1 MGLCISNI
9 KITLEFIETKNLKP
23 KLLLSKSFMHK
34 IIEVLRQ
41 RVLKVDNLSQRFKA
55 FTETQGLH
63 IIKQDYLKVFDRSS
77 KEDPLAF
84 FYLGSEKGLLNF
96 LAAEGTLTEDTYT
109 VDYFDSICPRSLP
122 EVMFII
128 QFKRVDHLTINNER
142 QRRKLGPDF
151 IIPKVIAEN
160 ARKVELQTIPIEPP
174 DIINIRSVEELIF
187 SPYNNPDLKYIR
199 QFTNLKSLTVN
210 IRSQVTDSQITLN
223 LPNLEVLI
231 MKFSKVMVV
240 TKDLRKLQV
249 IEVDVD
255 QKFAEFIGNQKRL
268 LSLELSKTT
277 NFHLIEIP
285 ATVVKLILLPK
296 LELTGSA
303 SSEANK
309 KPQAKLSKHLASFV
323 GKLKLR
329 LFETNIWLETIE
341 ALDTSKLKDFSFN
354 GFSKKNEKKSWLF
367 TIKIDFDVR
376 LLTLSNSSKSCLIQ
390 SPKFAALNFVS
401 DKTTSLTIEKELK
414 GKKDKLPVLKK
425 VEKLKLLYKVSD
437 DQALVLSKVFPQFT
451 KSKIKAKGTS
461 K

>member
-199 QFTNLKSLTVN
+199 QFTNLKSLTN
-210 IRSQVTDSQITLN
+210 
-223 LPNLEVLI
+223 
-231 MKFSKVMVV
+231 
-240 TKDLRKLQV
+240 
-249 IEVDVD
+249 
-255 QKFAEFIGNQKRL
+255 
-268 LSLELSKTT
+268 
-277 NFHLIEIP
+277 
-285 ATVVKLILLPK
+285 
-296 LELTGSA
+296 
-303 SSEANK
+303 
-309 KPQAKLSKHLASFV
+309 
-323 GKLKLR
+323 
-329 LFETNIWLETIE
+329 
-341 ALDTSKLKDFSFN
+341 
-354 GFSKKNEKKSWLF
+354 
-367 TIKIDFDVR
+367 
-376 LLTLSNSSKSCLIQ
+376 
-390 SPKFAALNFVS
+390 
-401 DKTTSLTIEKELK
+401 
-414 GKKDKLPVLKK
+414 
-425 VEKLKLLYKVSD
+425 
-437 DQALVLSKVFPQFT
+437 
-451 KSKIKAKGTS
+451 
-461 K
+461 